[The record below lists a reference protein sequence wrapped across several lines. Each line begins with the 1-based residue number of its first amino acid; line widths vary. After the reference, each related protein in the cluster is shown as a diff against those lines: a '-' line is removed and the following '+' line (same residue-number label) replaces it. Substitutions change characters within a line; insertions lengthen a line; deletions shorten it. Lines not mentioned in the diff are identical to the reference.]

1 MTVCSDM
8 LELILGPINLVNPPK
23 DTTVRLVAE
32 ETIDIKEDESN
43 QSDVAIACTAMSCR
57 IEDTKD
63 NKNSNDSTLK
73 LLNIAAE
80 GTNGKGILIHK

>member
-8 LELILGPINLVNPPK
+8 LELILGPINLINPPK
-23 DTTVRLVAE
+23 GTTTRLVSE
-32 ETIDIKEDESN
+32 ETIDTKEDESN

-63 NKNSNDSTLK
+63 IKHSNYSTLNRM
-73 LLNIAAE
+73 NIVAE
-80 GTNGKGILIHK
+80 GTYEKGN

>member
-1 MTVCSDM
+1 M

-23 DTTVRLVAE
+23 DTAVRLVAE
-32 ETIDIKEDESN
+32 ETVDAKEDESN

-63 NKNSNDSTLK
+63 NKNSNDSSVK
-73 LLNIAAE
+73 RLNVATE
-80 GTNGKGILIHK
+80 GARGKGNKLK

>member
-23 DTTVRLVAE
+23 DTAVRLVAE
-32 ETIDIKEDESN
+32 ETIDTKEDESS

-63 NKNSNDSTLK
+63 SKKANDSALK
-73 LLNIAAE
+73 RTSIAAE
-80 GTNGKGILIHK
+80 GTHGKGTT